1 MKMVIMM
8 EKNIMKKII
17 ISGVS
22 PGSGGVG
29 NYMIYLMEK
38 FPETKFVYPSRINT
52 PYKFLNQLFNYFTL
66 KILPLRILLINKKDV
81 LILAQQYLSI
91 KSMKHLIINNKASI
105 YFMDNSFFCVKAYNY
120 LSSNK
125 GECFSCLNGKW
136 ENIEINKCQP
146 QPSIFTKK
154 KLISINQLILDN
166 KHNIN
171 FITLSKTNKNLLEK
185 HLGSDITINYSYF
198 LTKELLERNKNN
210 LETTTV
216 IKNNFDFVFHGSDI
230 ESKGFNY
237 FIDLAK
243 LLPEFTF
250 FAPSTK
256 KSNIKNLTFKNFRWE
271 SGLQKVVED
280 SKIILTPSLWSNTPE
295 AAMLKSLKY
304 NGCVGFIDTEFGF
317 GKEMDEN
324 SFISLTGDSIKDSA
338 LLKSIVRNK
347 DQIIS
352 YKLNGSKY
360 YDKYVKNASKHVDH
374 LLDY

>member
-1 MKMVIMM
+1 MKTVIMM

-17 ISGVS
+17 ISGLS
-22 PGSGGVG
+22 PGQGGVG
-29 NYMIYLMEK
+29 NYMSYLIEK
-38 FPETKFVYPSRINT
+38 FPDTKFIYPKRINT
-52 PYKFLNQLFNYFTL
+52 SFEFINKVFNYFTL
-66 KILPLRILLINKKDV
+66 QIIPFRILLINKKDV

-136 ENIEINKCQP
+136 ENIKINKCQP
-146 QPSIFTKK
+146 QPSIFTTK
-154 KLISINQLILDN
+154 KLTKINQLILDN
-166 KHNIN
+166 KKNIK

-185 HLGSDITINYSYF
+185 HLGKETKITHSYF
-198 LTKELLERNKNN
+198 LTKELLKVVKVS
-210 LETTTV
+210 LIKTTV

-237 FIDLAK
+237 FIELAK

-250 FAPSTK
+250 FAPSNK
-256 KSNIKNLTFKNFRWE
+256 QSNIKNLTFKNFRWE
-271 SGLQKVVED
+271 SGLENVIKE

-317 GKEMDEN
+317 GKEMDKN
-324 SFISLTGDSIKDSA
+324 SFISLTGDSMKDSV
-338 LLKSIVRNK
+338 LLKSIVRDK

-352 YKLNGSKY
+352 YKLNGSEY
-360 YDKYVKNASKHVDH
+360 YDKYVKKASKHTDH